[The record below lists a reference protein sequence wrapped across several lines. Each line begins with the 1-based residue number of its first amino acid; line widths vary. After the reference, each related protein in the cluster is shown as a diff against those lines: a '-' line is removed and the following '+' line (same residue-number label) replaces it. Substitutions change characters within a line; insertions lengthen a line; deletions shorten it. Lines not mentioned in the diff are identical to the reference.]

1 MAKRQLFIDFY
12 AIIWNYEN
20 KSVFLHKI
28 REYMLIL
35 QDCINKLKDFKA
47 KFGMKYGI
55 EKLGIFGSVARSENT
70 ELSDIDIVV
79 EVRKPSL
86 SLMYELREALKALF
100 GCEVDLVRFRD
111 SLRPLFKANIQN
123 DVIYV

>member
-1 MAKRQLFIDFY
+1 
-12 AIIWNYEN
+12 
-20 KSVFLHKI
+20 
-28 REYMLIL
+28 MLIL

-70 ELSDIDIVV
+70 EQSDIDIVV

-100 GCEVDLVRFRD
+100 GCEVDLVRYRE

>member
-1 MAKRQLFIDFY
+1 M
-12 AIIWNYEN
+12 
-20 KSVFLHKI
+20 HKI

-70 ELSDIDIVV
+70 EQSDIDIVV

-100 GCEVDLVRFRD
+100 GCEVDLVRYRE